1 MEDGENP
8 LSAIKRELQ
17 EESGYKASKWDSLG
31 EMIPAPGY
39 ADEVIH
45 LFLARDLEKLKEL
58 LSRISIYWEHMDDEK
73 VDYIQAVQ
81 NAIEHKKDWIKLE
94 RDI

>member
-1 MEDGENP
+1 VSKIQEKINNLMDEIQILIEANAHQDG
-8 LSAIKRELQ
+8 
-17 EESGYKASKWDSLG
+17 
-31 EMIPAPGY
+31 
-39 ADEVIH
+39 
-45 LFLARDLEKLKEL
+45 DLEKLKEL

>member
-1 MEDGENP
+1 MSKIQEKINNLMDEIQILIEANAHQDG
-8 LSAIKRELQ
+8 
-17 EESGYKASKWDSLG
+17 
-31 EMIPAPGY
+31 
-39 ADEVIH
+39 
-45 LFLARDLEKLKEL
+45 DLEKLKEL

>member
-1 MEDGENP
+1 MDEIQILIEANAHQDG
-8 LSAIKRELQ
+8 
-17 EESGYKASKWDSLG
+17 
-31 EMIPAPGY
+31 
-39 ADEVIH
+39 
-45 LFLARDLEKLKEL
+45 DLEKLKEL